1 MDKKLFISLLII
13 VIIIVASFLGMHVL
27 PIENIHQIP
36 ESMLNQVLYVCPFKN
51 TTFNTLAKTLASF
64 KEQLN
69 FVFFVSLVILIIAW
83 SWAMYQT
90 LLKDSFKKDIFKN
103 PWFFTKVFFWIVLVI
118 TILSKTPNFYRNVII
133 EGSSQKWVLCEKN
146 SENSK
151 AVLSKSVKVR

>member
-1 MDKKLFISLLII
+1 
-13 VIIIVASFLGMHVL
+13 
-27 PIENIHQIP
+27 
-36 ESMLNQVLYVCPFKN
+36 
-51 TTFNTLAKTLASF
+51 
-64 KEQLN
+64 
-69 FVFFVSLVILIIAW
+69 
-83 SWAMYQT
+83 MYQT